1 MNKVQYKERLWEEYL
16 AAHKFAAEQAA
27 SVKEIGLKFRD
38 DVSFL
43 YQLHACMLHHGGAM
57 EDERTK
63 VQYEVLDEYHILKLG
78 NTEAAFSGGELAR
91 LVIDMIDIFE
101 DVLPLGSVVDLNKEF
116 LRQTMPLDQVENVR
130 MVITKRF
137 FGAGDGGY
145 YPYGAAVY
153 PVGMSGEGRSFCFS
167 SALITRVVHSGY
179 ADEMEDAFVYELK
192 HRLIVEQGRKSMG
205 FANEEEQE
213 AMRRFLMKEGGGD
226 GKR

>member
-1 MNKVQYKERLWEEYL
+1 
-16 AAHKFAAEQAA
+16 
-27 SVKEIGLKFRD
+27 
-38 DVSFL
+38 
-43 YQLHACMLHHGGAM
+43 
-57 EDERTK
+57 
-63 VQYEVLDEYHILKLG
+63 
-78 NTEAAFSGGELAR
+78 
-91 LVIDMIDIFE
+91 
-101 DVLPLGSVVDLNKEF
+101 
-116 LRQTMPLDQVENVR
+116 MPLDQVENVR

-137 FGAGDGGY
+137 FSAGDSGY